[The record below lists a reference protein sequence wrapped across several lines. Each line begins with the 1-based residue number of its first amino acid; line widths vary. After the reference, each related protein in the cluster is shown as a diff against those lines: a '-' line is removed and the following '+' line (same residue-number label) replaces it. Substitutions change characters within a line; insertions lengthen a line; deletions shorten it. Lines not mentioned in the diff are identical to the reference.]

1 MNKKKKKRLRGNRP
15 FYMIVIV
22 FLLYIS
28 WILIDQQ
35 IKLHELNNQKGDLMK
50 EVERLREKE
59 QQLTEEQELLND
71 PQYIER
77 VARER
82 LKMVKPNEIIYIDH
96 EKTKFLD

>member
-1 MNKKKKKRLRGNRP
+1 
-15 FYMIVIV
+15 MIVIV